1 MKIVQAAPK
10 DLVEVLFLMKVCV
23 GYMNEKG
30 QKHWNNAFP
39 SADFLNTAIENKS
52 LYLYKDKE
60 VSKGMVILTEEEPS
74 EYKEIKWQ
82 GSNDKV
88 LFLQFL
94 AVHPKWQDNNI
105 ADRLIEYAE
114 GYAKDHKYTT
124 IRLDIHSSIHGG
136 EKLCKDEGFDQA
148 GQFHTS
154 FQQAP
159 YLAYEKSL

>member
-1 MKIVQAAPK
+1 MKIVQAVPK

-39 SADFLNTAIENKS
+39 SADLLNTAIENKS
-52 LYLYKDKE
+52 LYLYKDNE
-60 VSKGMVILTEEEPS
+60 VTKGMIILTNDEPS
-74 EYKEIKWQ
+74 EYKKISWQ
-82 GSNDKV
+82 GNNDKV
-88 LFLQFL
+88 LYLQFL
-94 AVHPKWQDNNI
+94 AVHPKWQKNNI

-114 GYAKDHKYTT
+114 GYAKDHNYSTM
-124 IRLDIHSSIHGG
+124 RLDIHSSIDGG
-136 EKLCKDEGFDQA
+136 EKLCTDEGFNKT